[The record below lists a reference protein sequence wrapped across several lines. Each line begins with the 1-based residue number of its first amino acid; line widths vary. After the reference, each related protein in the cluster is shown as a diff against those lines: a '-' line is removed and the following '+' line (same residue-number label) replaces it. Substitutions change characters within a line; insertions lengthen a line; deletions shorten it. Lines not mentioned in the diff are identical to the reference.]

1 MRQSTY
7 PLERDLG
14 MRYYASD
21 ADGIGGRL
29 RAAPTDFIV
38 EEIPIE
44 NKGGTTGPF
53 LICRLTK
60 TNWELQHAV
69 KEIAK
74 RLGISHR
81 RIGWAGTKDRNAITT
96 QWISLYNITPEQVN
110 AVQMKDIVLEPLRS
124 SNEALSLGDLLG
136 NRFDLV
142 IRDCEVPDLA
152 ARVDTITGTVRE
164 GVPNYFGLQ
173 RFGAIRPVT
182 HTVGEWILKGDYEQ
196 AVMTYI
202 GLPFPSENE
211 TTRTTRQAF
220 LDSRDPGPALKE
232 FPVQMNYER
241 AMLQHIYNNPG
252 DYAGALRELPPKL
265 LSMFVS
271 AFQSYLFNCA
281 LSQRF
286 DDGHQLTE
294 PVPGD
299 HLVFANGRT
308 DTVTAV
314 NAGAA
319 AMHIKRGRCSIALF
333 MPGKEM
339 AAGKGGTAGPV
350 IDALLAEHGITRE
363 DFGRAARFVE
373 TKFEGAYRPI
383 SLRADIESAP
393 EGNAVR
399 LKFTL
404 PPGHYATTVCREYM
418 KADPVRMI

>member
-1 MRQSTY
+1 MRESTY

-29 RAAPTDFIV
+29 RGSPADFIV
-38 EEIPIE
+38 EEIPLE
-44 NKGGTTGPF
+44 NKGGTAGPY

-96 QWISLYNITPEQVN
+96 QWISIYNVTPDQVR
-110 AVQMKDIVLEPLRS
+110 AVQLKDIMLEPLRNA
-124 SNEALSLGDLLG
+124 NESLSLGDLLG
-136 NRFDLV
+136 NRFGLV
-142 IRDCEVPDLA
+142 IRDTSPSDLA
-152 ARVDTITGTVRE
+152 ARVETITKTVRE

-182 HTVGEWILKGDYEQ
+182 HTVGEWILRGDYEQ
-196 AVMTYI
+196 AVLTYI

-211 TTRTTRQAF
+211 MVRTTRSAF
-220 LDSRDPGPALKE
+220 LESRDPGPALRE
-232 FPVQMNYER
+232 LPVQMNYER
-241 AMLQHIYNNPG
+241 AMLQYLYNHHG
-252 DYAGALRELPPKL
+252 DYAGALHELPPKL
-265 LSMFVS
+265 LSMFIS

-286 DDGHQLTE
+286 DNGNTLTE

-299 HLVFANGRT
+299 HLIFTNGRT
-308 DTVTAV
+308 DTVTTA

-319 AMHIKRGRCSIALF
+319 AIHLKRGRCSIALF
-333 MPGKEM
+333 MPGRDKV
-339 AAGKGGTAGPV
+339 GGDMTAEPV
-350 IDALLAEHGITRE
+350 MEALLVEHAITPD
-363 DFGRAARFVE
+363 DFARASRFVD
-373 TKFEGAYRPI
+373 TKFEGAFRPI
-383 SLRADIESAP
+383 SLKAEIESSL
-393 EGNAVR
+393 EGTNVN

-418 KADPVRMI
+418 KTDPVRMI

>member
-21 ADGIGGRL
+21 AEGIGGRL
-29 RAAPTDFIV
+29 RAAPEDFLV
-38 EEIPIE
+38 EEIPPGT
-44 NKGGTTGPF
+44 KGGTTGPY
-53 LICRLTK
+53 LICTLTK

-81 RIGWAGTKDRNAITT
+81 RIGWAGTKDRNAITK
-96 QWISLYNITPEQVN
+96 QWISIYDVTPEQV
-110 AVQMKDIVLEPLRS
+110 AAIHLKDIVLEPVRQA
-124 SNEALSLGDLLG
+124 NEALSLGDLLG
-136 NRFDLV
+136 NRFELV
-142 IRDCEVPDLA
+142 IRDTDVPDLG
-152 ARVDTITGTVRE
+152 ARVEEITRTVRE

-182 HTVGEWILKGDYEQ
+182 HTVGEWILRDNYEQ
-196 AVMTYI
+196 AVLTYI
-202 GLPFPSENE
+202 GLPFPSENDA
-211 TTRTTRQAF
+211 TRTTRSAF
-220 LDSRDPGPALKE
+220 LASHDPGPALRE

-241 AMLQHIYNNPG
+241 AMLQYLYNHPG
-252 DYAGALRELPPKL
+252 DYAGALHELPPKL
-265 LSMFVS
+265 LSMFIS
-271 AFQSYLFNCA
+271 AFQSYIFNCA

-286 DDGHQLTE
+286 DNGCQLTV

-314 NAGAA
+314 NTGAA
-319 AMHIKRGRCSIALF
+319 AMHIQRGRCSIALF
-333 MPGKEM
+333 MPGRDK
-339 AAGKGGTAGPV
+339 AVGTTPAEPV
-350 IDALLAEHGITRE
+350 MEALLAEHGITPE
-363 DFGRAARFVE
+363 DFGRASRFVE

-383 SLRADIESAP
+383 SLKADIESSIG
-393 EGNAVR
+393 EKSVH

-404 PPGHYATTVCREYM
+404 PPGHYATTVCREFM